1 MKCFIFWYHYK
12 HIFGRKNNWVL
23 LIDLLKVKNN
33 ILHYRLHSE
42 ENDKSG
48 IRVSA
53 VDKSD
58 ESAIEKSGIV
68 QCKQLYQISSIL
80 FQITTQK
87 ESIQFK
93 HQPINVHWTFLV
105 AT

>member
-1 MKCFIFWYHYK
+1 M
-12 HIFGRKNNWVL
+12 L

-33 ILHYRLHSE
+33 IKKQLHYRVHSE

-58 ESAIEKSGIV
+58 KSAIEKSGIV
-68 QCKQLYQISSIL
+68 NANSYIK
-80 FQITTQK
+80 
-87 ESIQFK
+87 
-93 HQPINVHWTFLV
+93 
-105 AT
+105 